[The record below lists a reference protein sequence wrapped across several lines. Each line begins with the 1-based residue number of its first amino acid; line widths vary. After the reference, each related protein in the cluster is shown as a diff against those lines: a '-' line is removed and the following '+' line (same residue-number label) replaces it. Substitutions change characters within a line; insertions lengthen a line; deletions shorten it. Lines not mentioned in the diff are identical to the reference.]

1 MPALLPGAVRR
12 VRREF
17 GAAVAVACLCAG
29 AIGTA
34 ARAAWSPCQ
43 DANLSPNAANAGR
56 VDAATLCLIDR
67 LRAAYHLRPLRA
79 NGELR
84 RLATRQVND
93 MVSWNYFADDRP
105 PGLTPLALIASTRY
119 RSHAKSLSVGQNI
132 GWGTGPYATAASM
145 VAGWM
150 ASPGHREIIL
160 TGEYREAGVGV
171 APALPPLL
179 GQELGGATYAIEF
192 AARRF

>member
-1 MPALLPGAVRR
+1 
-12 VRREF
+12 
-17 GAAVAVACLCAG
+17 
-29 AIGTA
+29 
-34 ARAAWSPCQ
+34 
-43 DANLSPNAANAGR
+43 
-56 VDAATLCLIDR
+56 
-67 LRAAYHLRPLRA
+67 
-79 NGELR
+79 
-84 RLATRQVND
+84 
-93 MVSWNYFADDRP
+93 
-105 PGLTPLALIASTRY
+105 
-119 RSHAKSLSVGQNI
+119 
-132 GWGTGPYATAASM
+132 M